1 MGKKIEKELIFYKI
15 MDYPIPKDKEHFYFE
30 KKIEQKKNPSS

>member
-1 MGKKIEKELIFYKI
+1 
-15 MDYPIPKDKEHFYFE
+15 MDYPIPKDKELFYFE